1 MTSDVFANKNYD
13 SIILSL
19 TLWYLVPL
27 TFGQVG
33 AVPLPLGK
41 RPAQQGC
48 AAGPVPLHL
57 TRPRGCPL
65 PLPLPQLSGSASLS
79 LPNSHPSP
87 SDLTRLHK
95 GHPGTR
101 TLPAAGGA
109 RPPPRSR
116 SPSLAPTSS
125 PRPVPGSRQP
135 RCFCR
140 WRWRQR
146 RGLAAIQWLLPRGW
160 KLGSGCPSTGNSR
173 VCRCAWLFTHACQCL
188 HTGARLSLP
197 VRALA
202 VP

>member
-1 MTSDVFANKNYD
+1 MDSVTSDVFANKNYD

-101 TLPAAGGA
+101 TLPAAGWA

-116 SPSLAPTSS
+116 SPSLVPTCS

-135 RCFCR
+135 RCLVFFSPFLVIFTSLTLPL
-140 WRWRQR
+140 
-146 RGLAAIQWLLPRGW
+146 LACYLPLLQSA
-160 KLGSGCPSTGNSR
+160 GSCH
-173 VCRCAWLFTHACQCL
+173 CLFNLT
-188 HTGARLSLP
+188 
-197 VRALA
+197 
-202 VP
+202 